1 MQSTLPSSNLTSKKE
16 VAALLQEAGIHPSKR
31 LGQNFLI
38 DRGVLDSIVNEVRKA
53 HPREIVE
60 IGAGLGTVT
69 HELAGTADHIIA
81 IELDRRLAKILERTV
96 GQEGNVEIRRQDFLS
111 FSFAEEFADSK
122 AFVVGNI
129 PYRITAPIL
138 KHILAQR
145 DHISSALLLTQR
157 EVAAK
162 IAHSPG
168 KEGTSL
174 GVLVQSC
181 ANVRP
186 LRSVPR
192 GSFFPV
198 PEVDSTLWSV
208 SFLNAPRFEANAEA
222 FFAVVRAVYGKR
234 RKMIRSALRDLFP
247 NQDVE
252 QILLSLGID
261 PKLRGEA
268 LSFTQLNAIALSLA
282 NSDQDRL

>member
-1 MQSTLPSSNLTSKKE
+1 LPSSDLTSKKE
-16 VAALLQEAGIHPSKR
+16 VAALLAEAEIRPSKR

-38 DRGVLDSIVNEVRKA
+38 DRTALDAIIDEVKRA
-53 HPREIVE
+53 QPREIVE

-96 GQEGNVEIRRQDFLS
+96 KQQGNVEIRRQDFLS
-111 FSFAEEFADSK
+111 FSFAEEFAGSK

-138 KHILAQR
+138 KHLVKQR
-145 DHISSALLLTQR
+145 DHISAALLLTQR
-157 EVAAK
+157 EVAMK
-162 IAHSPG
+162 VAHSPG

-174 GVLVQSC
+174 GVLMQAYADV
-181 ANVRP
+181 NV

-198 PEVDSTLWSV
+198 PDVDSTLWSI

-261 PKLRGEA
+261 PTLRGEV
-268 LSFTQLNAIALSLA
+268 LSFTQLDAIALSLPD
-282 NSDQDRL
+282 SDQDRL

>member
-1 MQSTLPSSNLTSKKE
+1 MPSSNLTSKNE

-31 LGQNFLI
+31 LGQSFLI
-38 DRGVLDSIVNEVRKA
+38 NHAVLNSIVNEVMKA

-69 HELAGTADHIIA
+69 HELAGMADHIIA
-81 IELDRRLAKILERTV
+81 VELDRRLAAILERTV
-96 GQEGNVEIRRQDFLS
+96 EQQGNVEIRRQDFLS
-111 FSFAEEFADSK
+111 FSFAEECADSK

-138 KHILAQR
+138 KHLVKQR
-145 DHISSALLLTQR
+145 EHISSALLLTQQ

-162 IAHSPG
+162 IANSPG

-174 GVLVQSC
+174 GVLVQSY
-181 ANVRP
+181 ADVKL
-186 LRSVPR
+186 LRSVSR
-192 GSFFPV
+192 GSFFPI

-234 RKMIRSALRDLFP
+234 RKMIRSALRDLFS
-247 NQDVE
+247 NQDTE
-252 QILLSLGID
+252 QILLSLDID
-261 PKLRGEA
+261 PTLRGEA
-268 LSFTQLNAIALSLA
+268 LSFAQLDAIALSLT
-282 NSDQDRL
+282 NSGQDLL

>member
-1 MQSTLPSSNLTSKKE
+1 MPSSNLTSKKE

-31 LGQNFLI
+31 LGQSFLI
-38 DRGVLDSIVNEVRKA
+38 NRAVLNSIVNEVRKA

-69 HELAGTADHIIA
+69 HELAGMADHIIA
-81 IELDRRLAKILERTV
+81 VELDRRLAAILERTV
-96 GQEGNVEIRRQDFLS
+96 GQQGNVDIRRQDFLS

-138 KHILAQR
+138 KHLVKQR
-145 DHISSALLLTQR
+145 EHISSALLLTQQ

-168 KEGTSL
+168 KDGTSL
-174 GVLVQSC
+174 GVLVQSY
-181 ANVRP
+181 ADVKL

-192 GSFFPV
+192 SSFFPV
-198 PEVDSTLWSV
+198 PEVDSMLWSI
-208 SFLNAPRFEANAEA
+208 SFLNAPRFKATAEA

-234 RKMIRSALRDLFP
+234 RKMIRSALRDLFS
-247 NQDVE
+247 NQDTE
-252 QILLSLGID
+252 QILLSLDID
-261 PKLRGEA
+261 PTLRGEV
-268 LSFTQLNAIALSLA
+268 LSFAQLDAIARCLE
-282 NSDQDRL
+282 NSH

>member
-1 MQSTLPSSNLTSKKE
+1 LPSSNLTSKKE

-31 LGQNFLI
+31 LGQNFLVNHA
-38 DRGVLDSIVNEVRKA
+38 VLDSIVNEVRKA

-69 HELAGTADHIIA
+69 HELAGIADHIVA
-81 IELDRRLAKILERTV
+81 VELDRRLAAILARIV
-96 GQEGNVEIRRQDFLS
+96 GQQGNVEIRRQDFLS
-111 FSFAEEFADSK
+111 FSFAEEFADRK

-138 KHILAQR
+138 KHLVKQR
-145 DHISSALLLTQR
+145 EHISSALLLTQQ

-168 KEGTSL
+168 KDGTSL
-174 GVLVQSC
+174 GVLVQSY
-181 ANVRP
+181 ADVKL

-198 PEVDSTLWSV
+198 PEVDSTLWSI
-208 SFLNAPRFEANAEA
+208 SFLNAPRFKANAEA

-234 RKMIRSALRDLFP
+234 RKMIRSALRDLFS
-247 NQDVE
+247 NEDTE
-252 QILLSLGID
+252 QILLSLDID
-261 PKLRGEA
+261 PTLRGEV
-268 LSFTQLNAIALSLA
+268 LSFAQLDAIARCLE
-282 NSDQDRL
+282 NSH